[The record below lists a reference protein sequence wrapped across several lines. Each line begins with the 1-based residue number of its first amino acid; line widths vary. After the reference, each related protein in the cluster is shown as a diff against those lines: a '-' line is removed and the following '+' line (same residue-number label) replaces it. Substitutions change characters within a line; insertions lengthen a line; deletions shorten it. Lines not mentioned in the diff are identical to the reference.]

1 MGGLRPLRR
10 PDALAM
16 IKRRAKAVGLTQRAG
31 SVSNNLMRKDIAAEL
46 CKQYTNRKPALRR
59 VRDRLRSILK
69 EVVRTI
75 EDKDLVRARVH
86 RIRIKSLSSLQRKA
100 ERQDWGVD
108 EALRDCND
116 LIGGRVVCNN
126 VEDVYRFAELLKE
139 RFSTWAFPYKKI
151 TSSNLKKTDIGRLH
165 VNFMM
170 GNIGGRGFPSPVPC
184 EVQIR
189 SRLQDAWAR
198 LAHDDIYKRTDLPE
212 DLRARATDLSGVLA
226 AADTIASNIRSRVMR
241 ETTPSTHHPDLGC
254 ISEESLE
261 YSFRHTFGRSLRYY
275 VVRQALDLCE
285 RYQITTLEELPK
297 LLRAEPAFRSRVEDT
312 YRSILGGNIVAED
325 FFLVALYATAKGEAA
340 AIQLVERN
348 ARQELEQL
356 VIREENR
363 EMPNTVNDLIA
374 ILEDP
379 YDEPNI
385 EGLAQTLG
393 AIHRCPTCSAE
404 IVKPFSFAEAAVQHY
419 DVPEPDDARAL
430 ERIQSAIRSSGTEI
444 GGFDEGELCGYH
456 AEQAAKND

>member
-1 MGGLRPLRR
+1 
-10 PDALAM
+10 
-16 IKRRAKAVGLTQRAG
+16 
-31 SVSNNLMRKDIAAEL
+31 MRKDTAAEL
-46 CKQYTNRKPALRR
+46 CKQYTDRKPALRR
-59 VRDRLRSILK
+59 VQARLQSILK

-75 EDKDLVRARVH
+75 EDKDLVRARVYSV
-86 RIRIKSLSSLQRKA
+86 RIKSLSSLQRKA
-100 ERQDWGVD
+100 ERQNWGAG
-108 EALRDCND
+108 EALRGCND

-139 RFSTWAFPYKKI
+139 HLSTSWGIPVQEDHIKQPTEDGYRA
-151 TSSNLKKTDIGRLH
+151 LH

-170 GNIGGRGFPSPVPC
+170 ENFGGRFFLPPVPC

-189 SRLQDAWAR
+189 SRLQDAWAG
-198 LAHDDIYKRTDLPE
+198 LAHDDIYKQTDLPE
-212 DLRARATDLSGVLA
+212 DLRARAKDLSEMLA

-241 ETTPSTHHPDLGC
+241 ETPPSTHHPDLGR
-254 ISEESLE
+254 ISEEGLG
-261 YSFRHTFGRSLRYY
+261 YSFRHVFGRSPRDY

-285 RYQITTLEELPK
+285 QHQITTLEELPK

-312 YRSILGGNIVAED
+312 YRSILGGDIVTED
-325 FFLVALYATAKGEAA
+325 FFLAALYASAKGEDA

-348 ARQELEQL
+348 ARQERSELAQL

-363 EMPNTVNDLIA
+363 ELPNTVNDLIA

-393 AIHRCPTCSAE
+393 AIHPCPMCSVA
-404 IVKPFSFAEAAVQHY
+404 IVEPFSFAEAAVQHY
-419 DVPEPDDARAL
+419 DVPEPNDVRAL
-430 ERIQSAIRSSGTEI
+430 ERIQDAIRASGIEI